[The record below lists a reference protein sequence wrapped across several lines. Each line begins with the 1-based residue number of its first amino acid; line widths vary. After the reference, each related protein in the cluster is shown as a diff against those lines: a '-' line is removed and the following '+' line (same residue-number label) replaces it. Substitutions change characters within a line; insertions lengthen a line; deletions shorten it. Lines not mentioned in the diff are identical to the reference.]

1 MAWQICIFIK
11 KIMDASFKIWKTN
24 RHLYLKLL
32 NNYSLEQ
39 LNKIPD
45 GFSNNLVWNL
55 GHIIVAQ
62 QGLVYRLSGLPVNV
76 SEDMTNT
83 YKNGSKPTGQTTQAE
98 VDELKE
104 LLISL
109 MEKTK
114 ADYTAGKFQNYTE
127 YTTGTGFHLA
137 STKEA
142 IEFNNY
148 HEALHLGFMMNI
160 RKFI

>member
-1 MAWQICIFIK
+1 METT
-11 KIMDASFKIWKTN
+11 FKIWETN
-24 RHLYLKLL
+24 RKKYLELIE
-32 NNYSLEQ
+32 YYTIEQ

-45 GFSNNLVWNL
+45 GFSNNLAWNL
-55 GHIIVAQ
+55 GHIIVSQ
-62 QGLVYRLSGLPVNV
+62 QGLVYRLSGLATNV
-76 SEDMTNT
+76 SDEMTNT
-83 YKNGSKPTGQTTQAE
+83 YKNGSKPTCLTTQE
-98 VDELKE
+98 EINKLKE
-104 LLISL
+104 LLFSLIEQTKKDFNENRFIS
-109 MEKTK
+109 
-114 ADYTAGKFQNYTE
+114 YNE

>member
-1 MAWQICIFIK
+1 MEE
-11 KIMDASFKIWKTN
+11 SFKIWETN

-32 NNYSLEQ
+32 SNYSLEQ

-83 YKNGSKPTGQTTQAE
+83 YKNGSKPTRQTTQAE

-109 MEKTK
+109 MEQTK
-114 ADYTAGKFQNYTE
+114 ADYAAGKFSSYNE

-137 STKEA
+137 STEEA
-142 IEFNNY
+142 IQFNNY

>member
-1 MAWQICIFIK
+1 
-11 KIMDASFKIWKTN
+11 MDASFKIWETN
-24 RHLYLKLL
+24 RHLYLKLI
-32 NNYSLEQ
+32 NTYSLEQ

-45 GFSNNLVWNL
+45 GFSNNLIWNL

-76 SEDMTNT
+76 SEEMTNT
-83 YKNGSKPTGQTTQAE
+83 YKNGSKPTRQTTQAE
-98 VDELKE
+98 VDKLKE

-109 MEKTK
+109 MEQTKTDF
-114 ADYTAGKFQNYTE
+114 AAGKFQNYTE